1 MVIQEL
7 KLIEHIKYS
16 RWSLARRI
24 KFGSSLL
31 GEDIQED
38 LSVEFMSLDLL

>member
-7 KLIEHIKYS
+7 KLIEHIN
-16 RWSLARRI
+16 LARRI

-31 GEDIQED
+31 EEEDLQED
-38 LSVEFMSLDLL
+38 LSLEFVNLYIL